1 MAPLALLV
9 LPGLVS
15 MTAIALCS
23 SNIYLVSCP
32 MEGPNVTYSKMDD
45 TTKAMAEKLK
55 DERWLFVNGTAA
67 KIRYLLYS
75 NS

>member
-1 MAPLALLV
+1 
-9 LPGLVS
+9 
-15 MTAIALCS
+15 
-23 SNIYLVSCP
+23 

-67 KIRYLLYS
+67 K
-75 NS
+75 